1 MTIYF
6 LYLLV
11 LTTEKNRISDE
22 TAKMGAFLCAI
33 LTLIAYLNQKS
44 KYDRYSNLR
53 GNRGYMRD
61 NYYDNGYYYKD
72 NLRHREDKNLLTL

>member
-11 LTTEKNRISDE
+11 LTAEKDRISDE

-44 KYDRYSNLR
+44 KYDRYSNLKNER
-53 GNRGYMRD
+53 GNMRD
-61 NYYDNGYYYKD
+61 NYYDNGY
-72 NLRHREDKNLLTL
+72 